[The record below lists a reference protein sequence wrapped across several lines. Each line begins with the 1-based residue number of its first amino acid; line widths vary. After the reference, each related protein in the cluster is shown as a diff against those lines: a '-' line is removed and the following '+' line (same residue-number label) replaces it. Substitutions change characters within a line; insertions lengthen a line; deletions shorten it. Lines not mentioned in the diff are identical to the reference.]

1 MGSSEGEHSV
11 YALDLVFAALENA
24 DVDPRRRKI
33 VWDDGKRLSI
43 EQSAERI
50 HAEHPDV
57 PRDLIE
63 THVVG
68 GSRALRRNPTPNASS
83 RSSTGSPSSGLTTTS
98 ASHRPPGSN
107 PELGT
112 LEKEGTMRNIVLVV
126 TIGTLVSLV
135 GCGTTPIVGAL
146 AGPPGVVGGAL
157 IGGGAGAVT
166 GAATSPSDVNLGKP
180 VWK

>member
-1 MGSSEGEHSV
+1 
-11 YALDLVFAALENA
+11 
-24 DVDPRRRKI
+24 
-33 VWDDGKRLSI
+33 
-43 EQSAERI
+43 
-50 HAEHPDV
+50 
-57 PRDLIE
+57 
-63 THVVG
+63 
-68 GSRALRRNPTPNASS
+68 
-83 RSSTGSPSSGLTTTS
+83 
-98 ASHRPPGSN
+98 
-107 PELGT
+107 
-112 LEKEGTMRNIVLVV
+112 MRNIVLVV